1 MKKSLVI
8 LVAIL
13 VIASIFM
20 AGCASQPIPAPTT
33 STAPVI
39 TKSAATSAAPITSAP
54 APATS
59 AAPAATA
66 APAQV
71 VEMRFSHNNPP
82 QGWVTVQF
90 LIPWGKKVEAATNG
104 AVKIIWYHAQTLAAT
119 ADNYDATISNLAQLT
134 WNASSGYQGRFPLSE
149 VITLPFLMMPSGTV
163 NGKKMGQAAINSH
176 IIQELYETT
185 PEIQKEWT
193 QTKLMFLH
201 TSDSFF
207 LVSKKPIKTVS
218 DMKGLKIAV
227 LSGGPAVEMWK
238 KLGASPLY
246 MPAPS
251 VYESGQKGVLDGAAV
266 GWSNLGTFRFYEV
279 FPYATDLTSFVTLFF
294 LTMNL
299 ETWNKLS
306 PEVQKQVMSVSGIP
320 GAEFAGDTA
329 WRTESRNEVFN
340 QIKTAGS
347 KFEVLSLDP
356 GEQEKMKT
364 LAGKPTWD
372 EWVTS
377 MKAKGLAA
385 DKVLDAAQKLTDKY
399 K

>member
-1 MKKSLVI
+1 MMRKSLVL

-13 VIASIFM
+13 VIVSLVVG
-20 AGCASQPIPAPTT
+20 GCASQPAAAVPPQTT
-33 STAPVI
+33 ATAP
-39 TKSAATSAAPITSAP
+39 ATSAAPTTSAVP
-54 APATS
+54 KTTAPATS
-59 AAPAATA
+59 AAPA
-66 APAQV
+66 QV
-71 VEMRFSHNNPP
+71 MEMRFSHNNPP

-90 LIPWGKKVEAATNG
+90 LIPWAKKLEAATNG
-104 AVKIIWYHAQTLAAT
+104 AIKVVWYHAQTLAAT
-119 ADNYDATISNLAQLT
+119 ADNYDATATNLAQLG
-134 WNASSGYQGRFPLSE
+134 WMASSPYQGRFPLSE
-149 VITLPFLMMPSGTV
+149 VISLPFMMLPSGTV

-176 IIQELYETT
+176 IIQELYETV
-185 PEIQKEWT
+185 PEIQKEWA

-207 LVSKKPIKTVS
+207 LVSKKPIKNIN

-227 LSGGPAVEMWK
+227 LSGGPAVDMWK

-246 MPAPS
+246 LPAPS
-251 VYESGQKGVLDGAAV
+251 VYESGQKGVLDAAAV

-279 FPYATDLTSFVTLFF
+279 FPYATDMTSFVTLFI

-306 PEVQKQVMSVSGIP
+306 PEVQKQVMSVSGIA

-329 WRTESRNEVFN
+329 WRLEARDDVLN
-340 QIKTAGS
+340 QIKASGS
-347 KFEVLSLDP
+347 KFEVLSLEP
-356 GEQEKMKT
+356 GEQDKLKT
-364 LAGKPTWD
+364 LAGKPVWD
-372 EWVTS
+372 EWVAS

-385 DKVLDAAQKLTDKY
+385 DKVLDAALKLTEKY